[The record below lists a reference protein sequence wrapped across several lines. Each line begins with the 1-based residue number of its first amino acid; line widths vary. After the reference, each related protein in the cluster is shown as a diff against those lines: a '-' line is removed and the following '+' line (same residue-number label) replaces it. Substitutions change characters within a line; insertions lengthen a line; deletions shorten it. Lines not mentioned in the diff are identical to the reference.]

1 MKGNNDS
8 LSSSNG
14 EVIGGNRLIKA
25 TDDLEEVIES
35 AENVDGMETSIGWN
49 ERDSTQSEVL
59 DYI

>member
-35 AENVDGMETSIGWN
+35 AENVDGMETRMG
-49 ERDSTQSEVL
+49 
-59 DYI
+59 